1 LYRKVPSAEQAAAF
15 SMTIEEM
22 TDTVEVWPDTLQAVQ
37 CFQALGSQWRH
48 GFAGIVGLD
57 YGVVPV
63 VFRMMDVPRKEWRQ
77 LFDDIRIMEQAA
89 ISEIHGV

>member
-1 LYRKVPSAEQAAAF
+1 
-15 SMTIEEM
+15 MTIEEM